1 MRPLNTNDVRANCE
15 AGSDAAHKNEERTT
29 YNVYCDESCVTSSLA
44 DDFMAIGGIM
54 CPLDQKRDIVR
65 TVDRLRAYY
74 NVQGEFGWK
83 TVCPSRLSFF
93 QALVDL
99 FFSNPELRFRAVV
112 VSRRETNFDDT
123 EEMFQK
129 VYYQVFNNWLDRRD
143 SYRLFIDRR
152 IDERDRV
159 DTLRRCLID
168 TFQFG
173 NSVKF
178 VEEVES
184 HENDLIQLAD
194 LFIGALAAS
203 RNGHLQLEGSSAAK
217 LQICRDICRNLNTST
232 LASYETWPSEQKFNV
247 FHFRGRRNM

>member
-1 MRPLNTNDVRANCE
+1 M
-15 AGSDAAHKNEERTT
+15 
-29 YNVYCDESCVTSSLA
+29 
-44 DDFMAIGGIM
+44 
-54 CPLDQKRDIVR
+54 
-65 TVDRLRAYY
+65 
-74 NVQGEFGWK
+74 
-83 TVCPSRLSFF
+83 CPSRLSFF

-184 HENDLIQLAD
+184 HENE
-194 LFIGALAAS
+194 
-203 RNGHLQLEGSSAAK
+203 HLQLEGSSAAK

>member
-1 MRPLNTNDVRANCE
+1 
-15 AGSDAAHKNEERTT
+15 
-29 YNVYCDESCVTSSLA
+29 
-44 DDFMAIGGIM
+44 M
-54 CPLDQKRDIVR
+54 CPLDQKREIVR

-203 RNGHLQLEGSSAAK
+203 RNGHLQLEGSSVAK

>member
-1 MRPLNTNDVRANCE
+1 MRQIDWASVEEFPPA
-15 AGSDAAHKNEERTT
+15 SWNESHRRVTF
-29 YNVYCDESCVTSSLA
+29 NVYCDESCVTSSPK
-44 DDFMAIGGIM
+44 DEFMAIGGIM
-54 CPLDQKRDIVR
+54 CPTESKRELVNKIDH
-65 TVDRLRAYY
+65 LRAFYD
-74 NVQGEFGWK
+74 VQGEFGWK
-83 TVCPSRLSFF
+83 TVCPSRLHFF
-93 QALVDL
+93 QALVDM
-99 FFSNPELRFRAVV
+99 FFSSPDLRFRAVV
-112 VSRRETNFDDT
+112 VSKRETDFEDT

-129 VYYQVFNNWLDRRD
+129 VYYQVFNNWLDRRN

-152 IDERDRV
+152 IDDRDRV

-173 NSVKF
+173 DAVRF

-184 HENDLIQLAD
+184 YENDLIQLAD
-194 LFIGALAAS
+194 LFIGSLAAS

-217 LQICRDICRNLNTST
+217 LQICRDICRNLGTST

>member
-1 MRPLNTNDVRANCE
+1 
-15 AGSDAAHKNEERTT
+15 
-29 YNVYCDESCVTSSLA
+29 
-44 DDFMAIGGIM
+44 M
-54 CPLDQKRDIVR
+54 CPLDQKREIVR

-217 LQICRDICRNLNTST
+217 LQICRDICRNLNIST

>member
-1 MRPLNTNDVRANCE
+1 MERA
-15 AGSDAAHKNEERTT
+15 T
-29 YNVYCDESCVTSSLA
+29 YNVYCDESCVTSSA
-44 DDFMAIGGIM
+44 SDDFMAIGGIM
-54 CPLDQKRDIVR
+54 CPLDRKREIVR
-65 TVDRLRAYY
+65 KVDLLRAYY

-83 TVCPSRLSFF
+83 TVCPSRLPFF

-99 FFSNPELRFRAVV
+99 FFSDPGLRFRAVV
-112 VSRRETNFDDT
+112 VSRRETNFEDT

-143 SYRLFIDRR
+143 SYHLFIDRR

-173 NSVKF
+173 DAVRF

-203 RNGHLQLEGSSAAK
+203 RNGHLQVEGASGAK
-217 LQICRDICRNLNTST
+217 LQVCRDICRNLGTST
-232 LASYETWPSEQKFNV
+232 LASYETWASEQKFNV

>member
-54 CPLDQKRDIVR
+54 CPLDQKREIVR

-112 VSRRETNFDDT
+112 VSRRETNFDGD
-123 EEMFQK
+123 
-129 VYYQVFNNWLDRRD
+129 VPD
-143 SYRLFIDRR
+143 SDSPGASDVRTGGAESGSRSI
-152 IDERDRV
+152 
-159 DTLRRCLID
+159 CL
-168 TFQFG
+168 
-173 NSVKF
+173 
-178 VEEVES
+178 
-184 HENDLIQLAD
+184 A
-194 LFIGALAAS
+194 GA
-203 RNGHLQLEGSSAAK
+203 
-217 LQICRDICRNLNTST
+217 
-232 LASYETWPSEQKFNV
+232 
-247 FHFRGRRNM
+247 

>member
-1 MRPLNTNDVRANCE
+1 MERA
-15 AGSDAAHKNEERTT
+15 T
-29 YNVYCDESCVTSSLA
+29 YNVYCDESCVTSSAA

-54 CPLDQKRDIVR
+54 CPFDRKREIVR
-65 TVDRLRAYY
+65 KVDLLRAYY

-83 TVCPSRLSFF
+83 TVCPSRLPFF

-99 FFSNPELRFRAVV
+99 FFSDPGLRFRAVV
-112 VSRRETNFDDT
+112 VSRRETNFEDT

-173 NSVKF
+173 DAVRF

-203 RNGHLQLEGSSAAK
+203 RNGHLQVEGSSGAK
-217 LQICRDICRNLNTST
+217 LQICRDICRNLGIST

>member
-1 MRPLNTNDVRANCE
+1 
-15 AGSDAAHKNEERTT
+15 
-29 YNVYCDESCVTSSLA
+29 
-44 DDFMAIGGIM
+44 MAIGGIM
-54 CPLDQKRDIVR
+54 CPLDQKREIVR

-173 NSVKF
+173 NSVKLSKKSSHMRTTSYSSQTYSSEPLPPQGMDTCSSKGQVPQNCKYAETS
-178 VEEVES
+178 VE
-184 HENDLIQLAD
+184 I
-194 LFIGALAAS
+194 
-203 RNGHLQLEGSSAAK
+203 
-217 LQICRDICRNLNTST
+217 
-232 LASYETWPSEQKFNV
+232 
-247 FHFRGRRNM
+247 

>member
-1 MRPLNTNDVRANCE
+1 MERA
-15 AGSDAAHKNEERTT
+15 T
-29 YNVYCDESCVTSSLA
+29 YNVYCDESCVTSSAA

-54 CPLDQKRDIVR
+54 CPLDRKREIVR
-65 TVDRLRAYY
+65 KVDLLRAHY

-83 TVCPSRLSFF
+83 TVCPSRLPFF

-99 FFSNPELRFRAVV
+99 FFSDPGLRFRAVV
-112 VSRRETNFDDT
+112 VSRRETNFEDT
-123 EEMFQK
+123 EEMFHK
-129 VYYQVFNNWLDRRD
+129 VYYQVFNNWLDRRA

-173 NSVKF
+173 DAVRF

-194 LFIGALAAS
+194 LFIGAREAS
-203 RNGHLQLEGSSAAK
+203 TNGHLQVEGSSGAK
-217 LQICRDICRNLNTST
+217 LQICRDICRNLNTNT
-232 LASYETWPSEQKFNV
+232 LASYETWASEQKFNV

>member
-1 MRPLNTNDVRANCE
+1 MERA
-15 AGSDAAHKNEERTT
+15 T
-29 YNVYCDESCVTSSLA
+29 YNVYCDESCVTSSA
-44 DDFMAIGGIM
+44 SDDFMAIGGIM
-54 CPLDQKRDIVR
+54 CPFDRKREIVR
-65 TVDRLRAYY
+65 KVDLLRAYY

-83 TVCPSRLSFF
+83 TVCPSRLPFF

-99 FFSNPELRFRAVV
+99 FFSDPGLRFRAVV
-112 VSRRETNFDDT
+112 VSRRETNFEDT

-173 NSVKF
+173 DAVRF
-178 VEEVES
+178 VEEVEP

-203 RNGHLQLEGSSAAK
+203 RNGHLQVEGSSVAK
-217 LQICRDICRNLNTST
+217 LQICRDICRNLGIST